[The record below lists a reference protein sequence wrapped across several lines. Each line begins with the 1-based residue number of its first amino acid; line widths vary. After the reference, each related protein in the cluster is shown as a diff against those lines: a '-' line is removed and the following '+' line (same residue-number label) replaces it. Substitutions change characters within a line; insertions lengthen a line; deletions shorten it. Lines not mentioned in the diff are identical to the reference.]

1 MFFLENS
8 MTVCNS
14 VVVEKKYQELNE
26 YVDGILQDEK
36 HNDPRSKLIQVL
48 HYAQGIFGYL
58 PEKVQEWIAGKL
70 VISPAEVFGV
80 VSFYS
85 YFTIKPR
92 GKYKISVCTGTAC
105 YVKGAQSL
113 LETLE
118 DELGL
123 KVGETSADMRFS
135 LDILRCIGA
144 CGIAPV
150 MLINDKAYGNL
161 TPDQAKIIIK
171 KYSGEERQ

>member
-1 MFFLENS
+1 MASCHSE
-8 MTVCNS
+8 
-14 VVVEKKYQELNE
+14 VVEKKYHELNK
-26 YVDGILQDEK
+26 YVDSLLEDEQQK
-36 HNDPRSKLIQVL
+36 DARSKLIQVL
-48 HYAQGIFGYL
+48 HHAQGIFGYL
-58 PEKVQEWIAGKL
+58 PAEVQEWIADKL
-70 VISPAEVFGV
+70 SISAAEVFGV

-85 YFTIKPR
+85 YFTMKPR

-123 KVGETSADMRFS
+123 KAGETSEDMRFS
-135 LDILRCIGA
+135 IEILRCIGA

-150 MLINDKAYGNL
+150 MLVNDKAYGNL
-161 TPDQAKIIIK
+161 TPDQARIIIK
-171 KYSGEERQ
+171 KYAREEKQ

>member
-1 MFFLENS
+1 MGS
-8 MTVCNS
+8 CHS
-14 VVVEKKYQELNE
+14 VIVEKKYSELNS
-26 YVDGILQDEK
+26 YIDNLLN
-36 HNDPRSKLIQVL
+36 NDKSQEGSSQLIQVL

-58 PEKVQEWIAGKL
+58 PAEVQEWIAGKL
-70 VISPAEVFGV
+70 SISPAEVFGV

-85 YFTIKPR
+85 YFTMKPR

-123 KVGETSADMRFS
+123 KAGETSQDGRFS

-150 MLINDKAYGNL
+150 MLVNDKAYGNL
-161 TPDQAKIIIK
+161 TPDQARIIIK
-171 KYSGEERQ
+171 KYSAEER

>member
-1 MFFLENS
+1 
-8 MTVCNS
+8 MTLCNR
-14 VVVEKKYQELNE
+14 VVVEEKYQELNK
-26 YVDGILQDEK
+26 YVDSILKDEK
-36 HNDPRSKLIQVL
+36 QNDARSKLIQVL
-48 HYAQGIFGYL
+48 HHAQGIFGYL
-58 PEKVQEWIAGKL
+58 PEEVQEWIAGKL
-70 VISPAEVFGV
+70 SVSPAEVFGV

-85 YFTIKPR
+85 YFTMKPR

-105 YVKGAQSL
+105 YVKGAPSL

-118 DELGL
+118 NELGI
-123 KVGETSADMRFS
+123 KVGETSSDMRFS

-150 MLINDKAYGNL
+150 MLVNDKAYGNL
-161 TPDQAKIIIK
+161 TQDKAKSIIK

>member
-1 MFFLENS
+1 MAL
-8 MTVCNS
+8 CHS
-14 VVVEKKYQELNE
+14 VLIEKKYQELNK
-26 YVDGILQDEK
+26 YIDSILENEQQKDS
-36 HNDPRSKLIQVL
+36 RSKLIQVL
-48 HYAQGIFGYL
+48 HHAQGIFGYL
-58 PEKVQEWIAGKL
+58 PVEVQEWIAGKL
-70 VISPAEVFGV
+70 SISAAEVFGV

-85 YFTIKPR
+85 YFTMKPR

-105 YVKGAQSL
+105 YVKGAESL

-123 KVGETSADMRFS
+123 KPGETSADMRFS

-150 MLINDKAYGNL
+150 MLVNDKAYGNL
-161 TPDQAKIIIK
+161 TPDQTRIIIK
-171 KYSGEERQ
+171 KYSGEER

>member
-1 MFFLENS
+1 
-8 MTVCNS
+8 MTLCHS
-14 VVVEKKYQELNE
+14 VVVEKKYQELSKYIDN
-26 YVDGILQDEK
+26 LLKDEQQK
-36 HNDPRSKLIQVL
+36 DARSKLIQVL
-48 HYAQGIFGYL
+48 HHAQGIFGYL
-58 PEKVQEWIAGKL
+58 PEEVQEWIANKL
-70 VISPAEVFGV
+70 SVSPAEVFGV

-85 YFTIKPR
+85 YFTMKPR
-92 GKYKISVCTGTAC
+92 GKYKISICTGTAC

-113 LETLE
+113 LKTVE

-123 KVGETSADMRFS
+123 KAGETSTDMRFS

-150 MLINDKAYGNL
+150 MLVNDKVYGNL
-161 TPDQAKIIIK
+161 TPDKAKTIIK

>member
-1 MFFLENS
+1 
-8 MTVCNS
+8 MTICHS
-14 VVVEKKYQELNE
+14 VVREKQYQELNQ
-26 YVDGILQDEK
+26 YVDGLLKAEQQKDA
-36 HNDPRSKLIQVL
+36 RSRLIQVL
-48 HYAQGIFGYL
+48 HRAQGIFGYL
-58 PEKVQEWIAGKL
+58 PEEVQEWIAEKL
-70 VISPAEVFGV
+70 SISPAEVFGV

-85 YFTIKPR
+85 YFTMKPR

-113 LETLE
+113 LDTLE

-123 KVGETSADMRFS
+123 KAGETSADMRFS

-161 TPDQAKIIIK
+161 TPDHARMIIK
-171 KYSGEERQ
+171 KYSRDERQ

>member
-1 MFFLENS
+1 
-8 MTVCNS
+8 MTLCNR
-14 VVVEKKYQELNE
+14 VVVEEKYQELNK
-26 YVDGILQDEK
+26 YVDSILKDEK
-36 HNDPRSKLIQVL
+36 QNDARSKLIQVL
-48 HYAQGIFGYL
+48 HHAQGIFGYL
-58 PEKVQEWIAGKL
+58 PEEVQEWIAGKL
-70 VISPAEVFGV
+70 SVSPAEVFGV

-85 YFTIKPR
+85 YFTMKPR

-105 YVKGAQSL
+105 YVKGAPSL

-118 DELGL
+118 NELGI
-123 KVGETSADMRFS
+123 KVGETSSDMRFS

-150 MLINDKAYGNL
+150 MLVNDKAYGNL
-161 TPDQAKIIIK
+161 TPDKAKSIIK